1 MKKILAI
8 ALSVVMLLS
17 LGVVFA
23 SADDAAGFYCGGSED
38 SFSPVGDITIN
49 WDADASS
56 KLDLSDGDMSDWSNA
71 GYNVTPV
78 GPAQMISW
86 VGGSADNQ
94 AGGVPEGWGFQCYF
108 VADKDYLYIGFYV
121 TDPFVKYAPSAA
133 TYTSGDAFQFSVDFD
148 RALGKMIEAD
158 PELFANQQS
167 IFYSFSILAADPTP
181 IQIQVQ
187 HNDNEG
193 VITEESA
200 PHEGMSEDGVPMVK
214 GTTAQTNEGW
224 CAEFAMS
231 WEMLH
236 FDFAYRTYEEG
247 YVCDIWEDDPL
258 EVNCALYYLDH
269 SSDTSGITW
278 AAGTLDK
285 QEAGVAPLVTWAP
298 ADLGMNLYL
307 PYDPNMEFSC
317 EYIQVLG
324 EGETPAPETEA
335 PTVEETEAPTE
346 APTQAPETEA
356 PTDAETQGEAGTN
369 ASEGEGTKA
378 EEKEG
383 GCGSVI
389 GSVAV
394 LFSAMAAAVVLKKK
408 D

>member
-23 SADDAAGFYCGGSED
+23 SAAAGFYCGGSED

-49 WDADASS
+49 WDPEASE
-56 KLDLSDGDMSDWSNA
+56 KLDLSDGDMSDWNDA

-86 VGGSADNQ
+86 VGGTADNQ

-108 VADKDYLYIGFYV
+108 VGDKDYLYIGFYV
-121 TDPFVKYAPSAA
+121 TDPYVKYATDAA
-133 TYTSGDAFQFSVDFD
+133 QYNGDAFQFSVDFD
-148 RALGKMIEAD
+148 RALGKMLEAD
-158 PELFANQQS
+158 TEGFSNQQS
-167 IFYSFSILAADPTP
+167 IFYSFSIPGADPAP
-181 IQIQVQ
+181 IQIAVQ

-193 VITEESA
+193 LLTEESD

-214 GTTAQTNEGW
+214 GTTAQTTQGW

-236 FDFAYRTYEEG
+236 FDFAYRTYEDG
-247 YVCDIWEDDPL
+247 YICDVWKDDPL
-258 EVNCALYYLDH
+258 ELNCALYYLDH

-285 QEAGVAPLVTWAP
+285 QEAGVAPEVTWAP

-307 PYDPNMEFSC
+307 PYDPTMEFSC
-317 EYIQVLG
+317 EYIKVLG
-324 EGETPAPETEA
+324 EDETPAPETEA
-335 PTVEETEAPTE
+335 PETEAPVTEAPTE
-346 APTQAPETEA
+346 APSETPTEA
-356 PTDAETQGEAGTN
+356 PTEAPSDAATNAPSAGTDPVDE
-369 ASEGEGTKA
+369 EGCA
-378 EEKEG
+378 
-383 GCGSVI
+383 SVI

-394 LFSAMAAAVVLKKK
+394 ILTAAAAAVVLKKK

>member
-23 SADDAAGFYCGGSED
+23 SAATPGYYCGGSED

-49 WDADASS
+49 WDPEASEN
-56 KLDLSDGDMSDWSNA
+56 LDLSDGDMSDWSDA

-86 VGGSADNQ
+86 VGATADNQ

-121 TDPFVKYAPSAA
+121 TDPYVKYATDAA
-133 TYTSGDAFQFSVDFD
+133 TYNGDAFQFSVDFD
-148 RALGKMIEAD
+148 RALGKMLEAD
-158 PELFANQQS
+158 PDGFANQQS
-167 IFYSFSILAADPTP
+167 IFYSFSIPGADPAP
-181 IQIQVQ
+181 IQLVVQ

-193 VITEESA
+193 LLTEESE

-214 GTTAQTNEGW
+214 GTTAQTTEGW

-236 FDFAYRTYEEG
+236 FDFAYRTYEDG
-247 YVCDIWEDDPL
+247 YVCDVWKDDPL

-285 QEAGVAPLVTWAP
+285 QEAGVAPEVTWAP

-307 PYDPNMEFSC
+307 PYDPTMEFSC
-317 EYIQVLG
+317 EYIKVLG
-324 EGETPAPETEA
+324 EDETPAPETEK
-335 PTVEETEAPTE
+335 PTEAPTE
-346 APTQAPETEA
+346 KPTEA
-356 PTDAETQGEAGTN
+356 PTEEPTEAPTEEATQGGEAGTK
-369 ASEGEGTKA
+369 APEAGTDA
-378 EEKEG
+378 PEKKG